1 MIKLLHLADL
11 HIGVENY
18 GRMDAQTGMHSRLRD
33 FLDRLDEV
41 VSLALA
47 EGVHLVVIAGD
58 IYKNRLPNPT
68 QQREFARRVLR
79 LRDAGIAVFIITG
92 NHDISPSVG
101 RAHSVEIFAALE
113 LPGITVVHRPS
124 SHRLSTRAGDV
135 QLIAL
140 PWVTRHGLFRD
151 DELRDLSTLDIERM
165 LRQRVDDFLEQS
177 FDALDATTPAVLVL
191 HATLDGARVGAQGSL
206 TPGNDFV
213 LSRGVVADPRLDYVA
228 MGHIHRHQSLGDKPP
243 LVYAGSIE
251 RIDFGERSEDKGC
264 VLVELERGNT
274 RWQFRRLNARPFVL
288 LTVDVRGQSDPRA
301 CVQAV
306 VAQHDLTNAVVRLEV
321 TADREQVATLRDDDV
336 RPLLEE
342 AGAFLVLIAID
353 DASAH
358 RPRMLDEEARS
369 LHGITPRAALE
380 RYWEHKQVPP
390 ERVARLLAAADEL
403 LAADADD
410 DGA

>member
-18 GRMDAQTGMHSRLRD
+18 GRMDAQTGIHSRLRD
-33 FLDRLDEV
+33 FLDRLDEAV
-41 VSLALA
+41 ALA
-47 EGVHLVVIAGD
+47 IDEGVHLVVIAGD

-68 QQREFARRVLR
+68 QQREFARRMLR
-79 LRDAGIAVFIITG
+79 LRDAGIGVFIITG

-101 RAHSVEIFAALE
+101 RAHSVEIFQALE
-113 LPGITVVHRPS
+113 LPGITVAHRPATY
-124 SHRLSTRAGDV
+124 RLRTSAGEV
-135 QLIAL
+135 QMIAL
-140 PWVTRHGLFRD
+140 PWVTRHGLFRN
-151 DELRDLSTLDIERM
+151 DELRDLSQIDIERM
-165 LRQRVDDFLEQS
+165 LRQRVDTFLEQS
-177 FDALDATTPAVLVL
+177 LAALDEHTPAVLVL
-191 HATLDGARVGAQGSL
+191 HATLDGARVGAQSTL

-243 LVYAGSIE
+243 LVYAGSLE
-251 RIDFGERSEDKGC
+251 RIDFGERTEDKGC

-288 LTVDVRGQSDPRA
+288 LSVDVRGQTDPRG

-306 VAQHDLTNAVVRLEV
+306 VAQHDLTHAVVRLEV
-321 TADREQVATLRDDDV
+321 TADREQAATLRDDDL
-336 RPLLEE
+336 RPLLDA
-342 AGAFLVLIAID
+342 AGAFLVMIAID
-353 DASAH
+353 DASTH

-369 LHGITPRAALE
+369 LHGITPRAALQ
-380 RYWEHKQVPP
+380 RYWERKQVPP
-390 ERVARLLAAADEL
+390 DRMARLLATADEL

-410 DGA
+410 DGE